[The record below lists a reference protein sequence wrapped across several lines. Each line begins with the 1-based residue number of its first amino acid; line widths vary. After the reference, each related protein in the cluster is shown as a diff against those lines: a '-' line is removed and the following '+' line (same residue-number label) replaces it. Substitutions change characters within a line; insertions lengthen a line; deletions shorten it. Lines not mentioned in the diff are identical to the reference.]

1 MLLTEEI
8 IYRTENSATVAQ
20 NTIILNHIY
29 HHYVVHNSK
38 DNEFNP
44 ASTTVKIQ
52 ELPGTRNIFIANTIR
67 NIDINL
73 NLMFCIIHL
82 F

>member
-8 IYRTENSATVAQ
+8 IYKIENTATDSQ
-20 NTIILNHIY
+20 NTITLNHIY
-29 HHYVVHNSK
+29 HHYIVHNSK
-38 DNEFNP
+38 DNEFSP

-52 ELPGTRNIFIANTIR
+52 ELPGTRNISIANTIR

-73 NLMFCIIHL
+73 NLMFCIIYL